1 VVEGNELNNSVIISD
16 SYSALESIK
25 SGKSIRNDIIH
36 KIWTI
41 LHKLNAKDLKVRFL
55 WILHKLNA
63 KDLKV
68 RFLWV
73 PAHVGVKGN
82 EEVDKLAKQTLKHNR
97 ILQVPYSKTE
107 AKILIKA
114 YARSKWQEYWVDHD
128 KGRHLY
134 NIQPEVGIGRIES
147 RSRREESIITRLR
160 IGHTGLNSSLKL
172 IGKHPTGKCQ
182 HCTHL
187 ETVEHILFQC
197 TKYSEERNQLF
208 QSLRMVNQN
217 FTMQGLLGKTSS
229 NNYHFVIKFLR
240 DTDLAKR
247 I

>member
-1 VVEGNELNNSVIISD
+1 MALEWVEGNELNNSVIISD

-25 SGKSIRNDIIH
+25 TGKSIRNDIIH
-36 KIWTI
+36 KICMV
-41 LHKLNAKDLKVRFL
+41 LHKLNAKDLK
-55 WILHKLNA
+55 I
-63 KDLKV
+63 

-97 ILQVPYSKTE
+97 ILQVPYSKSE
-107 AKILIKA
+107 AKTFIKA
-114 YARSKWQEYWVDHD
+114 YARSKWQEYWVDQD

-134 NIQPEVGIGRIES
+134 NIQPEVGIGRTEC

-160 IGHTGLNSSLKL
+160 IGHTGLNSSLKI
-172 IGKHPTGKCQ
+172 IGKHPTGNCQ
-182 HCTHL
+182 YCSHL

-197 TKYSEERNQLF
+197 TKYSQERNQLF
-208 QSLRMVNQN
+208 QSLRSVNQNN
-217 FTMQGLLGKTSS
+217 FTMQGLLGKASS
-229 NNYHFVIKFLR
+229 NIHQFVFKFLR
-240 DTDLAKR
+240 DTDLASR

>member
-1 VVEGNELNNSVIISD
+1 MLALEWVEGNDLNNSVIISD

-36 KIWTI
+36 KICMV
-41 LHKLNAKDLKVRFL
+41 LYKLNAKDLK
-55 WILHKLNA
+55 I
-63 KDLKV
+63 

-97 ILQVPYSKTE
+97 ILQVPYSKSE
-107 AKILIKA
+107 AKVFIKA

-134 NIQPEVGIGRIES
+134 NIQPEVNIGRTES

-160 IGHTGLNSSLKL
+160 IGHTGLNSSLKI

-182 HCTHL
+182 HCSHL
-187 ETVEHILFQC
+187 ETVEHILFHC
-197 TKYSEERNQLF
+197 TKYSQERNQLF
-208 QSLRMVNQN
+208 QSLRTVNQNN

-229 NNYHFVIKFLR
+229 NIYHFIIKFLR